1 MAQRGMGTTA
11 KAKRDLQSPG
21 AEGQTLADGSKTLAD
36 SGSAADRA
44 VSRSPVQVP
53 DHELLT
59 RIGQGSYGEVWLA
72 RNVMGT
78 YRAVKIVYR
87 AAFEHARPFE
97 REFNGIQKFE
107 PISRSHDG
115 FVDVLQ
121 IGRTPDLF
129 YYVME
134 LADDVVIGQQID
146 PATYEPKTLRS
157 QVQAHKPLPFE
168 QCVELG
174 ISLTAALTHLHEHGL
189 IHRDI
194 KPSNIIFVNGIPK
207 LADIGLVAEQSEARS
222 FVGTEGFIPPEG
234 PGTPQADIY
243 SLGKVLYEI
252 ATGKDRH
259 EFPALPTLLGESGTD
274 SHLLELNSVFLK
286 ACQADLK
293 QRYQTGFQMR
303 EDLLLL
309 RSGKS
314 VKRAQALERRLALAW
329 RSSLIGALIT
339 ILAAAGLVYSRR
351 QALREAGLRRDAE
364 LAKRSAETSKQATL
378 QLLIKSHIET
388 GAKLAKKGEVISA
401 LPWWLEAL
409 RLETDPARAEMHRI
423 RLSTALRQSPKPTFV
438 WFHADEVRDIDL
450 SGDGTLAATASRDK
464 TARVWSMETG
474 EPVTPWLRHSNT
486 VEQVRISHD
495 GKLLLTRETWKNPIF
510 AWELPDEGTGTIS
523 LWDVGT
529 GERLI
534 RQKFTTVISYAEF
547 SPDDQWMAAACSDGM
562 ARLWAPG
569 THALVRELKH
579 PRDVL
584 HVAFNPDSTL
594 LATCCKDGQVRLWDL
609 ATGRELRKWDI
620 TSSTIATG
628 LWQMEALF
636 SPDGQRLMAINA
648 TRARAWLTNSSEAA
662 FTLAKPTD
670 GIISARFDPAGTH
683 ILTSTLEGEI
693 DVWNAS
699 DGVHLVSIHGLEHH
713 ASTPDFKAAF
723 SPGGDFI
730 FAAPRE
736 GARFWDTIHGLG
748 LPLNI
753 PISGGVSLAKLSP
766 NGHQLVLACRDGTAR
781 VWDLISTAEGT
792 ARYEFGRIMTKI
804 RVSKDGQRLY
814 IGSASSKIWFWDVA
828 RAQPLIEDAP
838 QLQPGPWGAN
848 ELELRDDD
856 KFLFAAD
863 LNGRAQVF
871 NAYTGQPAGPPLHH
885 GLTNGVV
892 GTFTDQPDTVVTGDE
907 HGVVRLWNF
916 VSGQL
921 LAQATPTNTPI
932 GQVLRIP
939 GKGWVASATADNTVR
954 FWRSRTL
961 EPVGKP
967 LSQEGAF
974 SFIAVNADGKLL
986 AVGSNEIGGVDVWD
1000 LDTGTVKWRWST
1012 PSAIN
1017 WLSFDPLG
1025 RWLAATC
1032 DDFTLRTW
1040 DLATGRMHLNL
1051 PTGNGVGRFMF
1062 SNDGA
1067 LIAATGNLGAQVW
1080 DAKTG
1085 ELVSPPLR
1093 QNQYYTFVN
1102 DLQFMPDGRGVAGGG
1117 SPEAAQIWNL
1127 APEPFTVEQWSTL
1140 CQAIS
1145 GQKVGDRGALEP
1157 LPMTQF
1163 SNAWQLARMQH
1174 PLAFTNSDE
1183 AICRWIQVRPSERRS
1198 AALWKTLR
1206 RHLDPAIERNP
1217 TDPSLKKWRT
1227 VAALHLGDLHQA
1239 AQDNPSFAVLPR
1251 DPCATAHQIDLT
1263 AFYNRSLAK
1272 DGLGVADVD
1281 WAELPQGLQQ
1291 FGGTLF
1297 DLRGFIGI
1305 SGHCPDGPDYPKAVT
1320 HIPVKTRG
1328 RFIHV
1333 LHFTSFEC
1341 NDGIKVGAYLLRY
1354 ANGQTAEF
1362 PVEYGRDVRNWWTVD
1377 GEPAV
1382 TPSAAVV
1389 WVGST
1394 PGAAAS
1400 GRTIR
1405 LWKRTYVNPV
1415 PEFDIAEMDFV
1426 SAMAYPAPALM
1437 AVTID
1442 DEPP

>member
-1 MAQRGMGTTA
+1 MGANGKTPE
-11 KAKRDLQSPG
+11 QPPPSE
-21 AEGQTLADGSKTLAD
+21 AESRTLADDSKTLAD
-36 SGSAADRA
+36 TSAAGVVAQRT
-44 VSRSPVQVP
+44 PVLVP
-53 DHELLT
+53 DHELLSC
-59 RIGQGSYGEVWLA
+59 IGRGSYGEVWLA

-121 IGRTPDLF
+121 IGRTPEYF

-134 LADDVVIGQQID
+134 LADDVVTGQQID

-157 QVQAHKPLPFE
+157 QVQAQKRLPFE

-174 ISLTAALTHLHEHGL
+174 ISLTAALSHLHEHGL

-207 LADIGLVAEQSEARS
+207 LADIGLVAEQSEAKS

-259 EFPALPTLLGESGTD
+259 EFPALPTLLAESGTD

-286 ACQADLK
+286 ACQAELK
-293 QRYQTGFQMR
+293 QRYQTASQMR

-314 VKRAQALERRLALAW
+314 VKRAQALERRLAMAW
-329 RSSLIGALIT
+329 RGSLIGAVII
-339 ILAAAGLVYSRR
+339 ILMAAGVVYSRKQAHR
-351 QALREAGLRRDAE
+351 EAALRHEADL
-364 LAKRSAETSKQATL
+364 LKKNAETSKQETL
-378 QLLIKSHIET
+378 QLLIKSHVET
-388 GAKLAKKGEVISA
+388 GAKLAKKGEIISA
-401 LPWWLEAL
+401 LPWWFEAL

-423 RLSTALRQSPKPTFV
+423 RLSTALRQSPKPAFV

-495 GKLLLTRETWKNPIF
+495 GKLLLTRETWKNPVF

-529 GERLI
+529 GERLV
-534 RQKFTTVISYAEF
+534 RHEFTNVIWDAEF
-547 SPDDQWMAAACSDGM
+547 SPDDQWMAAACADGM
-562 ARLWAPG
+562 ARLWTAR
-569 THALVRELKH
+569 THALVHELKH
-579 PRDVL
+579 PRAVV
-584 HVAFNPDSTL
+584 HVAFNGDSTL
-594 LATCCKDGQVRLWDL
+594 LASCCKDGHVRLWDL
-609 ATGRELRKWDI
+609 ATGQELRRWDI
-620 TSSTIATG
+620 TSSTIQEG
-628 LWQMEALF
+628 LWQMEARF
-636 SPDGQRLMAINA
+636 SPDGQKVMAINA
-648 TRARAWLTNSSEAA
+648 VTTRVWPTNSTEAA
-662 FTLAKPTD
+662 FTLAQRTD
-670 GIISARFDPAGTH
+670 GVVSARFDPTGTH
-683 ILTSTLEGEI
+683 IVTSTIEGDI

-699 DGVHLVSIHGLEHH
+699 NGSHLVSIHGLDHH
-713 ASTPDFKAAF
+713 ALRPDFKAEF

-730 FAAPRE
+730 FAAPRD
-736 GARFWDTIHGLG
+736 GVRFWDAIHGLG
-748 LPLNI
+748 LPLSI
-753 PISGGVSLAKLSP
+753 PISAGVSMAKLSP
-766 NGHQLVLACRDGTAR
+766 NDHQMVLACRDGTAR
-781 VWDLISTAEGT
+781 VWDIISTEEGT
-792 ARYEFGRIMTKI
+792 LHYEFGRIMTKI
-804 RVSKDGQRLY
+804 RVSKDGRRLY
-814 IGSASSKIWFWDVA
+814 IGNASSKIGFWDVA

-838 QLQPGPWGAN
+838 QLQPGPWGVN

-856 KFLFAAD
+856 RFLFAAD
-863 LNGRAQVF
+863 LNGGARVF
-871 NAYTGQPAGPPLHH
+871 DAYTGRAAGPFLYH
-885 GLTNGVV
+885 GRTNGVV

-921 LAQATPTNTPI
+921 LAQAAPTNTSI
-932 GQVLRIP
+932 GQVLSIP
-939 GKGWVASATADNTVR
+939 GRGWVASAIADGTVR

-961 EPVGKP
+961 EPVGKVFE
-967 LSQEGAF
+967 QEGALAY
-974 SFIAVNADGKLL
+974 IAVTPDGKLL
-986 AVGSNEIGGVDVWD
+986 AEASNEIGSISVWD

-1012 PSAIN
+1012 PGAIGF
-1017 WLSFDPLG
+1017 LSVDPLG

-1032 DDFTLRTW
+1032 EDSMLRMW
-1040 DLATGRMHLNL
+1040 DLATGQIHLNL
-1051 PTGNGVGRFMF
+1051 PTGDGVGRFTF
-1062 SNDGA
+1062 SNDGG
-1067 LIAATGNLGAQVW
+1067 LIAGTGNLGAQVW
-1080 DAKTG
+1080 DARTG

-1093 QNQYYTFVN
+1093 QKQYYTFVN
-1102 DLQFMPDGRGVAGGG
+1102 DLQFMPDGRGVAAGG
-1117 SPEAAQIWNL
+1117 SPEAAQVWNL
-1127 APEPFTVEQWSTL
+1127 TPEPFTVEQWSTL
-1140 CQAIS
+1140 CQAVS
-1145 GQKVGDRGALEP
+1145 GQKVGLRGALEP

-1163 SNAWQLARMQH
+1163 SNAWQLARLQH

-1183 AICRWIQVRPSERRS
+1183 AICHWIEPKPSEARS
-1198 AALWKTLR
+1198 PALWKTLR
-1206 RHLDPAIERNP
+1206 RHLGPAIERNP
-1217 TDPSLKKWRT
+1217 ADSSWKKLRA
-1227 VAALHLGDLHQA
+1227 VAALHLGDVRQA
-1239 AQDNPSFAVLPR
+1239 GQDNPNLAVLPR

-1272 DGLGVADVD
+1272 DGLGASDVD

-1291 FGGTLF
+1291 FGGALF
-1297 DLRGFIGI
+1297 DVRGLIGI
-1305 SGHCPDGPDYPKAVT
+1305 SGHCPDGPEYPKAVT
-1320 HIPVKTRG
+1320 HIPVNTRG
-1328 RFIHV
+1328 QFIHV

-1341 NDGIKVGAYLLRY
+1341 DDGIKVGAYLLRY
-1354 ANGQTAEF
+1354 ANGQTAEL

-1377 GEPAV
+1377 GEATR

-1389 WVGST
+1389 WKGNT

-1400 GRTIR
+1400 GKSIR
-1405 LWKRTYVNPV
+1405 LWKRTYVNPS
-1415 PEFDIAEMDFV
+1415 PEIEIAELDFV
-1426 SAMAYPAPALM
+1426 SAMAFPAPALI

-1442 DEPP
+1442 DELP